1 MIRTV
6 SSEAASPS
14 VDAEIGSVVI
24 DAIDAGADVHV
35 IAPDARGS
43 YAWAEPWLRSL
54 STDAAAASRVLAEV
68 TDLMDARTL
77 ILPPGAPV
85 APVMVLIHDIP
96 VAQDWAEA
104 IHHLRRI
111 ADGGRS
117 AGVLLVRISGPQTAI
132 PSKST
137 TAEWA
142 ERALELFGP
151 GRENLP

>member
-1 MIRTV
+1 MISTA
-6 SSEAASPS
+6 SSEADSPS
-14 VDAEIGSVVI
+14 VDTEIGSVVI
-24 DAIDAGADVHV
+24 DAIDAGADVHI

-43 YAWAEPWLRSL
+43 YTWAEPWLRSL
-54 STDAAAASRVLAEV
+54 STDAASASQMLAEV

-96 VAQDWAEA
+96 VTQEWADA
-104 IHHLRRI
+104 IHHMRRI
-111 ADGGRS
+111 ADAGRS
-117 AGVLLVRISGPQTAI
+117 AGVLLVRASGPQTAI